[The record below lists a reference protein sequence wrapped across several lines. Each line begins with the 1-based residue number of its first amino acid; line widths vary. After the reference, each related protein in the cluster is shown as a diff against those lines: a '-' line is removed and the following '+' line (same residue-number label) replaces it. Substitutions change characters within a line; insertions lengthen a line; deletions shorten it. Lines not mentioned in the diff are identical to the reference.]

1 MKRRRKGQNKIKIQE
16 GMKATK
22 HEGTGQRRKCI
33 KINCSL
39 FIFIK
44 PL

>member
-22 HEGTGQRRKCI
+22 HEGTGQRRSS
-33 KINCSL
+33 KINWSL
-39 FIFIK
+39 FIFRK